1 MYLSKLNLLRIFV
14 VYLLPLPIKFNIEKP
29 VVWVSNFSC
38 FIVTDT
44 HIQVSF
50 KRKEMIRVL

>member
-1 MYLSKLNLLRIFV
+1 MLRIFV